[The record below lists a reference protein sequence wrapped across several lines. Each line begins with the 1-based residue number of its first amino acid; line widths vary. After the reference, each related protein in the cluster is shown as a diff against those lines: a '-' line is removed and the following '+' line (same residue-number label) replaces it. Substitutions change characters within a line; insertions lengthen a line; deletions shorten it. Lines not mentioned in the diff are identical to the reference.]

1 MNPVAVDVHRAGSMP
16 RPGDLEADL
25 ARVKQIANLLD
36 AQFEIAGF
44 KFGWDAIIGL
54 VPGVGDLAITAI
66 GVYPLLVARKHGLGK
81 WVQAKMIKNL
91 ALDFAVGAI
100 PLAGDVFDAV
110 FKAHLKNAA
119 QLEQAV
125 EKRRQRDL
133 R

>member
-1 MNPVAVDVHRAGSMP
+1 MDTVAVDVHRAGTLP
-16 RPGDLEADL
+16 RPGDLEL
-25 ARVKQIANLLD
+25 RVEQRGDLLD
-36 AQFEIAGF
+36 AVEVRLEVAGF

-54 VPGVGDLAITAI
+54 IPGIGDLAITAI

-119 QLEQAV
+119 LLEQAV
-125 EKRRQRDL
+125 EKRRGRT
-133 R
+133 